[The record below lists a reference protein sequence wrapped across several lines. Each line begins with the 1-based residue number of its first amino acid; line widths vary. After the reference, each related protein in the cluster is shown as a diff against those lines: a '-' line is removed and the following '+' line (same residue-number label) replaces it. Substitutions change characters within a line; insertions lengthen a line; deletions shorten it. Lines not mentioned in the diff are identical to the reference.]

1 MNKSNGIHKFS
12 KVISTVLV
20 ILLCV
25 GLIGAIISLT
35 NGFQNDIP
43 TFAVMYNDENVANK
57 SGVRLALGANS
68 QFTVKT
74 LTGKAQDCS
83 VKVFVNEIHNFDFTI
98 DGEKKSFA
106 AEGDI
111 TDGFDIAVSKDNVIT
126 ITLAENASIQ
136 TVLAKKHYGTTVIV
150 PADKITDN
158 DYFKLQITMSG
169 GTSVFVGFSFAE
181 IRIENPLPDSM
192 VQGIKLDTSEVTI

>member
-1 MNKSNGIHKFS
+1 MSKSNGIHKFS
-12 KVISTVLV
+12 KAISTVLIV
-20 ILLCV
+20 LLFV
-25 GLIGAIISLT
+25 GLIGAIILLT

-43 TFAVMYNDENVANK
+43 TFAVMYNNENVANK

-83 VKVFVNEIHNFDFTI
+83 VKVFSNGIHDFEFTV
-98 DGEKKSFA
+98 DGDKKSYA

-111 TDGFDIAVSKDNVIT
+111 TDGFNISVSKDNVIT

-136 TVLAKKHYGTTVIV
+136 TVLAQKYYGTTVIV

-158 DYFKLQITMSG
+158 DYFRLQITMTSG
-169 GTSVFVGFSFAE
+169 TAVFVGFSFADMQ
-181 IRIENPLPDSM
+181 ITNPLPDSM
-192 VQGIKLDTSEVTI
+192 VRGIRLDTSEVII